1 MNINK
6 FSPVTVFV
14 GLPGSG
20 KSTFAAAITSQVL
33 SLQKK
38 GKNIKVFSNVPI
50 LGAFEYNF
58 RQDFG
63 HFEEFKDS
71 IIILDE
77 AGLDACN
84 RNWKDNLDDESLE
97 FLKKIRH
104 ANSKLI
110 CFSQT
115 WDDFDVKIRDLTGM
129 LYILRRSIIPG
140 FTVSIPVFKKIDV
153 DEETHE
159 FKELYFK
166 DHPILRLFTS
176 VRIFRKKY
184 YKMFDSWDMPTLPSK
199 QFSTY
204 EKGDI

>member
-20 KSTFAAAITSQVL
+20 KSTFAAAITKQVI

-50 LGAFEYNF
+50 LGAYEYNF

-115 WDDFDVKIRDLTGM
+115 WDDFDVKIRDLTG
-129 LYILRRSIIPG
+129 YNR
-140 FTVSIPVFKKIDV
+140 T
-153 DEETHE
+153 T
-159 FKELYFK
+159 
-166 DHPILRLFTS
+166 
-176 VRIFRKKY
+176 
-184 YKMFDSWDMPTLPSK
+184 
-199 QFSTY
+199 
-204 EKGDI
+204 